1 MEGLDRQRLLERDD
15 PLARA
20 RVVIEVLEAIVK
32 AP

>member
-1 MEGLDRQRLLERDD
+1 MERVDRQRLLERDD

-20 RVVIEVLEAIVK
+20 RIVIEVLEQIVK